1 VHRYTDGMLAV
12 FHGPRRF
19 NGIHLTKQAI
29 HLVKYQKFKKL
40 LVAKNI
46 FMAFQSL
53 ACF

>member
-1 VHRYTDGMLAV
+1 MLSIFWLNECHWTPA
-12 FHGPRRF
+12 G

-40 LVAKNI
+40 LAAKNI